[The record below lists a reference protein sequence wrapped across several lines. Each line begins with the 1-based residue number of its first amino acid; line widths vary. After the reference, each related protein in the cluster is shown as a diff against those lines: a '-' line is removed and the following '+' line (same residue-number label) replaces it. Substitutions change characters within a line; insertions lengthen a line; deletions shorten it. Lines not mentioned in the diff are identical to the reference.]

1 MDNFTVT
8 GRSIDD
14 CSAACSDTY
23 MASYYYDIS
32 CLDIIEIAY
41 LCITSCASPAGR
53 SHITLAHAYLL
64 KHQYTKPEQSREL
77 GPFAPHTYGLPS
89 LEDATEIRA
98 ETPAPEAGLGAG
110 ELVISTAVA
119 LT

>member
-32 CLDIIEIAY
+32 CLDIIKIAY

-53 SHITLAHAYLL
+53 SHITLAYAYLL
-64 KHQYTKPEQSREL
+64 
-77 GPFAPHTYGLPS
+77 
-89 LEDATEIRA
+89 
-98 ETPAPEAGLGAG
+98 
-110 ELVISTAVA
+110 
-119 LT
+119 